1 MTCKLRGK
9 GNRSMEEQ
17 NIQTQEIAVANK
29 RLLQSATLL
38 CVLITLAYILEVIK
52 GARTVPYVLV
62 VILFALVPQIVSWII
77 YKGNNASAVVRSVVA
92 IGYAA
97 MYCFV
102 LFTTTNVLVFTYVIP
117 MLVIIT
123 LFDDK
128 KFITSIGVGTVVI
141 NIISIV
147 ISMKNGVIAD
157 TAVAEIQGLVVLMIV
172 IYLLMVNSTNHK
184 FQLIRT
190 RTLEDANA
198 KTTSLLENILNVS
211 DRVSATAGELADE
224 MSSLKSSI
232 DQTIDSMEEVRQGTN
247 ESAEASQSQLVQ
259 TTQISVHIET
269 VRNSSEVITQN
280 VELAADAVGVGQQNI
295 RRMTELT
302 GEVDSAGKDVAGA
315 LEKFKK
321 TADEMNSI
329 TVIITDVASQ
339 TRLLALNASIEAARA
354 GEAGRGFAVVASEIS
369 NLAGQTTQ
377 ATENINTLIADV
389 VNQVG
394 TMVTTIEKLLQI
406 DDEESK
412 CAADTAESFA
422 KISGTVDI
430 IKQHTLELDTL
441 VGRLSSANDE
451 IVNSIQTTSAVS
463 EEVTAHAT
471 ETYDV
476 SKQNQ
481 DIVNNINELVNSLND
496 DAELLKAGR

>member
-1 MTCKLRGK
+1 M
-9 GNRSMEEQ
+9 EQ
-17 NIQTQEIAVANK
+17 NNIHTQEISVGNK
-29 RLLQSATLL
+29 RLLQSAIIL
-38 CVLITLAYILEVIK
+38 CILITLAYILEVIK
-52 GARTVPYVLV
+52 GTRTIFYTLM
-62 VILFALVPQIVSWII
+62 VIVFALGPQIAGWIVF
-77 YKGNNASAVVRSVVA
+77 KANNSSVIVKHIVA

-117 MLVIIT
+117 MLVILT
-123 LFDDK
+123 LFDDRQY
-128 KFITSIGVGTVVI
+128 ITIIGVGTVVV

-147 ISMKNGVIAD
+147 ISLKNGVITD

-172 IYLLMVNSTNHK
+172 IYLLMVSNTNHN
-184 FQLIRT
+184 FQIIRT
-190 RTLEDANA
+190 KTLEDANS
-198 KTTSLLENILNVS
+198 KTTELLENILTVS
-211 DRVSATAGELADE
+211 DRVTATAEELAGE
-224 MSSLKSSI
+224 MSTLKSSI

-247 ESAEASQSQLVQ
+247 ESAEAAQSQLEQ
-259 TTQISVHIET
+259 TTQISDHIET
-269 VRNSSEVITQN
+269 VRNSSDVITQN
-280 VELAADAVGVGQQNI
+280 VELAADAVGIGQQNI

-476 SKQNQ
+476 SKKNQ

>member
-1 MTCKLRGK
+1 
-9 GNRSMEEQ
+9 MEDKTS
-17 NIQTQEIAVANK
+17 IKYQEMAVANL
-29 RLLQSATLL
+29 RMLQASTIL
-38 CVLITLAYILEVIK
+38 CSIISLAYIAEIIK
-52 GARTVPYVLV
+52 QTRTIGYVLL
-62 VILFALVPQIVSWII
+62 VIVLALTPSIIGWFI
-77 YKGNNASAVVRSVVA
+77 YKSNNATEAIRHLIG
-92 IGYAA
+92 IGYAI

-102 LFTTTNVLVFTYVIP
+102 LFTTENILVFVYVFP

-123 LFDDK
+123 LYDDTA
-128 KFITSIGVGTVVI
+128 FISKIGIGCVVV
-141 NIISIV
+141 NMISIV
-147 ISMKNGVIAD
+147 ISLKNGTITD
-157 TAVAEIQGLVVLMIV
+157 SAVAEIQGFVMVVTV
-172 IYLLMVNSTNHK
+172 AYLIMVSLTNSK
-184 FQLIRT
+184 LQKMRT
-190 RTLEDANA
+190 ESLEGANA
-198 KTTSLLENILNVS
+198 KTQALLDNILTVS
-211 DRVSATAGELADE
+211 DRVTDTAGQLSDE
-224 MSSLKSSI
+224 MGMLKSSI
-232 DQTIDSMEEVRQGTN
+232 DRTIESMEEVRQGTN
-247 ESAEASQSQLVQ
+247 ESAEAAQVQLVQ
-259 TTQISVHIET
+259 TTKISDHIET
-269 VRNSSEVITQN
+269 VRSSADVITEN
-280 VELAADAVGVGQQNI
+280 VEVASDAVSVGQENI

-354 GEAGRGFAVVASEIS
+354 GEAGRGFAVVATEIS
-369 NLAGQTTQ
+369 NLAGQTTK
-377 ATENINTLIADV
+377 ATENINALIGDV

-412 CAADTAESFA
+412 CAADTADSFN

-430 IKQHTLELDTL
+430 IKQHTADLDDL
-441 VGRLSSANDE
+441 VGRLSQANED
-451 IVNSIQTTSAVS
+451 IVNSIQTTSAVT

-476 SKQNQ
+476 SLQNQ
-481 DIVNNINELVNSLND
+481 EVVNALGDLVNSLNE

>member
-1 MTCKLRGK
+1 
-9 GNRSMEEQ
+9 MEQ
-17 NIQTQEIAVANK
+17 KNIHTQEISVGNK
-29 RLLQSATLL
+29 RLLQSATIL

-52 GARTVPYVLV
+52 GARTVGYTAAVIVL
-62 VILFALVPQIVSWII
+62 ALGPQIAGWIV
-77 YKGNNASAVVRSVVA
+77 YKSNNASDAVKHIVA
-92 IGYAA
+92 IGYAV

-102 LFTTTNVLVFTYVIP
+102 LFTTTNILVFTYVIP
-117 MLVIIT
+117 MLVILT

-128 KFITSIGVGTVVI
+128 QYITIIGVGVVVV
-141 NIISIV
+141 NIISIIISLKNVV
-147 ISMKNGVIAD
+147 IQD

-172 IYLLMVNSTNHK
+172 IYLLMVSNTNHN
-184 FQLIRT
+184 FQILRT
-190 RTLEDANA
+190 KTLEDANS
-198 KTTSLLENILNVS
+198 KTTELLENILTVS
-211 DRVSATAGELADE
+211 DRVTATAEQLAGE
-224 MSSLKSSI
+224 MSTLKSSI

-247 ESAEASQSQLVQ
+247 ESAEAAQSQLEQ
-259 TTQISVHIET
+259 TTQISDHIET
-269 VRNSSEVITQN
+269 VRNSSDVITEN
-280 VELAADAVGVGQQNI
+280 VELAAEAVGIGQQNI

-389 VNQVG
+389 VSQVG
-394 TMVTTIEKLLQI
+394 TMVTTIEKLLEI

-430 IKQHTLELDTL
+430 IKQHTEDLDNL
-441 VGRLSSANDE
+441 VGRLSKANDE

-476 SKQNQ
+476 SRQNQ
-481 DIVNNINELVNSLND
+481 DIVNNIGDLVNSLNE
-496 DAELLKAGR
+496 DAELLKANR

>member
-1 MTCKLRGK
+1 
-9 GNRSMEEQ
+9 MEQ
-17 NIQTQEIAVANK
+17 KNIHTQEISVGNK
-29 RLLQSATLL
+29 RLLQSATIL

-52 GARTVPYVLV
+52 GARTVGYTVAVIVL
-62 VILFALVPQIVSWII
+62 ALGPQIAGWIV
-77 YKGNNASAVVRSVVA
+77 YKSNNASDAVKHIVA
-92 IGYAA
+92 IGYAV

-102 LFTTTNVLVFTYVIP
+102 LFTTTNILVFTYVIP
-117 MLVIIT
+117 MLVILT

-128 KFITSIGVGTVVI
+128 QYITIIGVGVVVV
-141 NIISIV
+141 NIISII
-147 ISMKNGVIAD
+147 ISLKNGVITD

-172 IYLLMVNSTNHK
+172 IYLLMVSNTNHN
-184 FQLIRT
+184 FQILRT
-190 RTLEDANA
+190 KTLEDANS
-198 KTTSLLENILNVS
+198 KTTELLENILTVS
-211 DRVSATAGELADE
+211 DRVTATAEELAGE
-224 MSSLKSSI
+224 MSTLKSSI

-247 ESAEASQSQLVQ
+247 ESAEAAQSQLEQ
-259 TTQISVHIET
+259 TTQISDHIET
-269 VRNSSEVITQN
+269 VRNSSDVITEN
-280 VELAADAVGVGQQNI
+280 VELAADAVGIGQQNI

-389 VNQVG
+389 VSQVG
-394 TMVTTIEKLLQI
+394 TMVTTIEKLLEI

-430 IKQHTLELDTL
+430 IKQHTEDLDNL
-441 VGRLSSANDE
+441 VGRLSKANDE

-471 ETYDV
+471 ETYDA

-481 DIVNNINELVNSLND
+481 EIVNNINDLVNSLNE

>member
-1 MTCKLRGK
+1 M
-9 GNRSMEEQ
+9 EQ
-17 NIQTQEIAVANK
+17 NNIHTQEISVGNK
-29 RLLQSATLL
+29 RLLQSATIL
-38 CVLITLAYILEVIK
+38 CILITLAYFLEVIK
-52 GARTVPYVLV
+52 GTRTIFYTLI
-62 VILFALVPQIVSWII
+62 VIVFALGPQIAGWVVF
-77 YKGNNASAVVRSVVA
+77 KANNSSNNVKHIVA

-117 MLVIIT
+117 MLVILT
-123 LFDDK
+123 LFDDRQY
-128 KFITSIGVGTVVI
+128 ITIIGVGTVVV

-147 ISMKNGVIAD
+147 ISLKNGVITD
-157 TAVAEIQGLVVLMIV
+157 TAVAEIQGLVILMIV
-172 IYLLMVNSTNHK
+172 IYLLMVSNTNHN
-184 FQLIRT
+184 FQIIRT
-190 RTLEDANA
+190 KTLEDANS
-198 KTTSLLENILNVS
+198 KTTELLENILTVS
-211 DRVSATAGELADE
+211 DRVTATAEELAGE
-224 MSSLKSSI
+224 MSTLKSSI

-247 ESAEASQSQLVQ
+247 ESAEAAQSQLEQ
-259 TTQISVHIET
+259 TTQISDHIET
-269 VRNSSEVITQN
+269 VRNSSDVITQN
-280 VELAADAVGVGQQNI
+280 VELAADAVGIGQQNI

-481 DIVNNINELVNSLND
+481 DIVNNINDLVNSLNE

>member
-1 MTCKLRGK
+1 
-9 GNRSMEEQ
+9 MEQ
-17 NIQTQEIAVANK
+17 KNIHNQEISVGNK
-29 RLLQSATLL
+29 RLLQSATILS
-38 CVLITLAYILEVIK
+38 VLITLAYILEVIK
-52 GARTVPYVLV
+52 GTRTIFYTIM
-62 VILFALVPQIVSWII
+62 VILLALGPQIAGWIVFKANDSSNYVKHI
-77 YKGNNASAVVRSVVA
+77 VA
-92 IGYAA
+92 IGYAT

-117 MLVIIT
+117 MLVILT
-123 LFDDK
+123 LFDDRQY
-128 KFITSIGVGTVVI
+128 ITIIGVGTVVV

-147 ISMKNGVIAD
+147 LSLKNGVITD
-157 TAVAEIQGLVVLMIV
+157 SAVAEIQGLVVLMIV
-172 IYLLMVNSTNHK
+172 IYLLMVSNTNHK
-184 FQLIRT
+184 FQILRT
-190 RTLEDANA
+190 QTLEDANS
-198 KTTSLLENILNVS
+198 KTTELLENILTVS
-211 DRVSATAGELADE
+211 DRVTSTAESLASE
-224 MSSLKSSI
+224 MSTLKTSI

-247 ESAEASQSQLVQ
+247 ESAEAAQAQLEQ
-259 TTQISVHIET
+259 TTQISDHIET
-269 VRNSSEVITQN
+269 VRNSSDVITQN
-280 VELAADAVGVGQQNI
+280 VELAADAVGIGQQNI

-389 VNQVG
+389 VSQVG

-430 IKQHTLELDTL
+430 IKQHTADLDSL
-441 VGRLSSANDE
+441 VGRLSNANDE

-476 SKQNQ
+476 SKHNQ
-481 DIVNNINELVNSLND
+481 DIVNNIGDLVNSLNQ

>member
-1 MTCKLRGK
+1 
-9 GNRSMEEQ
+9 MEQ
-17 NIQTQEIAVANK
+17 KNIHTQEISVGNR
-29 RLLQSATLL
+29 RLLQSATIL

-52 GARTVPYVLV
+52 GARTLGYTIAVIVL
-62 VILFALVPQIVSWII
+62 ALGPQIFGWIV
-77 YKGNNASAVVRSVVA
+77 YKSNNSSDAVKHIVA
-92 IGYAA
+92 IGYAV

-102 LFTTTNVLVFTYVIP
+102 LFTTTNILVFTYVIP
-117 MLVIIT
+117 MLVILT

-128 KFITSIGVGTVVI
+128 QFITIIGVGVVVV

-147 ISMKNGVIAD
+147 ISLKNGVIED
-157 TAVAEIQGLVVLMIV
+157 TAVAEIQGLVILMIV
-172 IYLLMVNSTNHK
+172 IYLLMVSNTNHK
-184 FQLIRT
+184 LQLLRT
-190 RTLEDANA
+190 QTLEDANS
-198 KTTSLLENILNVS
+198 KTTELLENILTVS
-211 DRVSATAGELADE
+211 DRVTATAEELASE
-224 MSSLKSSI
+224 MSTLKSSI

-247 ESAEASQSQLVQ
+247 ESAEAAQSQLEQ
-259 TTQISVHIET
+259 TTQISDHIET
-269 VRNSSEVITQN
+269 VRNSSDVITEN
-280 VELAADAVGVGQQNI
+280 VELAADAVGIGQQNI

-389 VNQVG
+389 VSQVG

-430 IKQHTLELDTL
+430 IKQHTADLDNL
-441 VGRLSSANDE
+441 VGRLSKANDE

-471 ETYDV
+471 ETYDA

-481 DIVNNINELVNSLND
+481 DIVNNINELVNSLNE

>member
-1 MTCKLRGK
+1 M
-9 GNRSMEEQ
+9 EQ
-17 NIQTQEIAVANK
+17 NNIHTQEISVGNK
-29 RLLQSATLL
+29 RLLQSATIL
-38 CVLITLAYILEVIK
+38 CILITLAYILEVIK
-52 GARTVPYVLV
+52 GTRTIFYTLM
-62 VILFALVPQIVSWII
+62 VIVFALGPQIAGWIVF
-77 YKGNNASAVVRSVVA
+77 KANNSSNIVKHIVA

-117 MLVIIT
+117 MLVILT
-123 LFDDK
+123 LFDDRQY
-128 KFITSIGVGTVVI
+128 ITIIGVGTVVV

-147 ISMKNGVIAD
+147 ISLKNGVITD
-157 TAVAEIQGLVVLMIV
+157 TAVAEIQGLVILMIV
-172 IYLLMVNSTNHK
+172 IYLLMVSNTNHN
-184 FQLIRT
+184 FQIIRT
-190 RTLEDANA
+190 KTLEDANS
-198 KTTSLLENILNVS
+198 KTTELLENILTVS
-211 DRVSATAGELADE
+211 DRVTATAEELAGE
-224 MSSLKSSI
+224 MSTLKSSI

-247 ESAEASQSQLVQ
+247 ESAEAAQSQLEQ
-259 TTQISVHIET
+259 TTQISDHIET
-269 VRNSSEVITQN
+269 VRNSSDVITQN
-280 VELAADAVGVGQQNI
+280 VELAADAVGIGQQNI

-476 SKQNQ
+476 SKKNQ

>member
-1 MTCKLRGK
+1 M
-9 GNRSMEEQ
+9 EQ
-17 NIQTQEIAVANK
+17 NNIHTQEISVGNK
-29 RLLQSATLL
+29 RLLQSAIIL
-38 CVLITLAYILEVIK
+38 CILITLAYILEVIK
-52 GARTVPYVLV
+52 GTRTISYTLM
-62 VILFALVPQIVSWII
+62 VIVFALGPQIAGWIVF
-77 YKGNNASAVVRSVVA
+77 KANNSSNIVKHIVA

-117 MLVIIT
+117 MLVILT
-123 LFDDK
+123 LFDDRQY
-128 KFITSIGVGTVVI
+128 ITIIGVGTVVV

-147 ISMKNGVIAD
+147 ISLKNGVITD

-172 IYLLMVNSTNHK
+172 IYLLMVSNTNHN
-184 FQLIRT
+184 FQIIRT
-190 RTLEDANA
+190 RTLEDANS
-198 KTTSLLENILNVS
+198 KTTELLENILTVS
-211 DRVSATAGELADE
+211 DRVTATAEELAGE
-224 MSSLKSSI
+224 MSTLKSSI

-247 ESAEASQSQLVQ
+247 ESAEAAQSQLEQ
-259 TTQISVHIET
+259 TTQISDHIET
-269 VRNSSEVITQN
+269 VRNSSDVITQN
-280 VELAADAVGVGQQNI
+280 VELAADAVGIGQQNI

-476 SKQNQ
+476 SKKNQ

>member
-1 MTCKLRGK
+1 
-9 GNRSMEEQ
+9 MEQ
-17 NIQTQEIAVANK
+17 KNIHTQEISVGNK
-29 RLLQSATLL
+29 RLLQSATIL

-52 GARTVPYVLV
+52 GARTLGYTIAVIVL
-62 VILFALVPQIVSWII
+62 ALGPQIFGWIV
-77 YKGNNASAVVRSVVA
+77 YKSNNASDAVKHIVA
-92 IGYAA
+92 IGYAV

-102 LFTTTNVLVFTYVIP
+102 LFTTTNILVFTYVIP
-117 MLVIIT
+117 MLVILT

-128 KFITSIGVGTVVI
+128 QYITIIGVGVVVV
-141 NIISIV
+141 NIISII
-147 ISMKNGVIAD
+147 ISLKNGVITD
-157 TAVAEIQGLVVLMIV
+157 TAVAEIQGLVITMIV
-172 IYLLMVNSTNHK
+172 IYLLMVSNTNHN
-184 FQLIRT
+184 FQILRT
-190 RTLEDANA
+190 KTLEDANS
-198 KTTSLLENILNVS
+198 KTTELLENILTVS
-211 DRVSATAGELADE
+211 DRVTATAEELASE
-224 MSSLKSSI
+224 MSTLKSSI

-247 ESAEASQSQLVQ
+247 ESAEAAQSQLEQ
-259 TTQISVHIET
+259 TTQISDHIET
-269 VRNSSEVITQN
+269 VRNSSDVITEN
-280 VELAADAVGVGQQNI
+280 VELAAEAVGIGQQNI

-389 VNQVG
+389 VSQVG
-394 TMVTTIEKLLQI
+394 TMVTTIEKLLEI

-430 IKQHTLELDTL
+430 IKQHTEDLDNL
-441 VGRLSSANDE
+441 VGRLSKANDE

-481 DIVNNINELVNSLND
+481 DIVNNIGELVNSLNE
-496 DAELLKAGR
+496 DAELLKANR

>member
-1 MTCKLRGK
+1 MDQ
-9 GNRSMEEQ
+9 Q
-17 NIQTQEIAVANK
+17 NIHAQEISVGNK
-29 RLLQSATLL
+29 RLLQSATIL
-38 CVLITLAYILEVIK
+38 CILITLAYILEVIK
-52 GARTVPYVLV
+52 GTRTIFYTLM
-62 VILFALVPQIVSWII
+62 VIVFALGPQIAGWVVF
-77 YKGNNASAVVRSVVA
+77 KANNSSNAVKHIVA

-117 MLVIIT
+117 MLVILT
-123 LFDDK
+123 LFDDRQY
-128 KFITSIGVGTVVI
+128 ITIIGVGCVVV

-147 ISMKNGVIAD
+147 ISLKNGVITD

-172 IYLLMVNSTNHK
+172 IYLLMVSNTNHN
-184 FQLIRT
+184 FQILRT
-190 RTLEDANA
+190 KTLEDANS
-198 KTTSLLENILNVS
+198 KTTELLENILTVS
-211 DRVSATAGELADE
+211 DRVTATAEELAGE
-224 MSSLKSSI
+224 MSTLKSSI

-247 ESAEASQSQLVQ
+247 ESAEAAQSQLEQ
-259 TTQISVHIET
+259 TTQISDHIET
-269 VRNSSEVITQN
+269 VRNSSDVITEN
-280 VELAADAVGVGQQNI
+280 VELAADAVGIGQQNI

-389 VNQVG
+389 VSQVG
-394 TMVTTIEKLLQI
+394 TMVTTIEKLLEI

-430 IKQHTLELDTL
+430 IKQHTADLDNL
-441 VGRLSSANDE
+441 VGRLSKANDE

-471 ETYDV
+471 ETYDS

-481 DIVNNINELVNSLND
+481 EIVNNINDLVNSLNE

>member
-1 MTCKLRGK
+1 M
-9 GNRSMEEQ
+9 EQ
-17 NIQTQEIAVANK
+17 NNIHTQEISVGNK
-29 RLLQSATLL
+29 RLLQSAIIL
-38 CVLITLAYILEVIK
+38 CILITLAYILEVIK
-52 GARTVPYVLV
+52 GTRTISYTLM
-62 VILFALVPQIVSWII
+62 VIVFALGPQIVGWIVF
-77 YKGNNASAVVRSVVA
+77 KANNSSNIVKHIVA

-117 MLVIIT
+117 MLVILT
-123 LFDDK
+123 LFDDRQY
-128 KFITSIGVGTVVI
+128 ITIIGVGTVVV

-147 ISMKNGVIAD
+147 ISLKNGVITD

-172 IYLLMVNSTNHK
+172 IYLLMVSNTNHN
-184 FQLIRT
+184 FQIIRT
-190 RTLEDANA
+190 KTLEDANS
-198 KTTSLLENILNVS
+198 KTTELLENILTVS
-211 DRVSATAGELADE
+211 DRVTATAEELAGE
-224 MSSLKSSI
+224 MSTLKSSI

-247 ESAEASQSQLVQ
+247 ESAEAAQSQLEQ
-259 TTQISVHIET
+259 TTQISDHIET
-269 VRNSSEVITQN
+269 VRNSSDVITQN
-280 VELAADAVGVGQQNI
+280 VELAADAVGIGQQNI

-476 SKQNQ
+476 SKKNQ